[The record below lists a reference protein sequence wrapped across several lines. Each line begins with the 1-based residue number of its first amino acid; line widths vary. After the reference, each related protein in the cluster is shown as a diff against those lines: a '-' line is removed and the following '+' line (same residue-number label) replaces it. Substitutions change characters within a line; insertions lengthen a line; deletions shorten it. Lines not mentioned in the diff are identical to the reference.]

1 MWWAGND
8 TEVRGHRVRVEVGGA
23 VFWNGMVTRTAS
35 TQLRGKPGLG
45 SGPGQDS
52 CSFSFEE
59 AVLEVE
65 VDPEGSNVMSV
76 LAERGGKER
85 TYART
90 MNGPIRTTAGR
101 TTAHI
106 QGPARSSATPTV
118 TEEVGSIEP
127 ACGDHNRDQ

>member
-8 TEVRGHRVRVEVGGA
+8 TEARGHRIRVEVGGA

-45 SGPGQDS
+45 SGPGRDS

-65 VDPEGSNVMSV
+65 VDSEGSNVMSV
-76 LAERGGKER
+76 LAERGGEER

-90 MNGPIRTTAGR
+90 MNGPIRRTAGR